1 MSIQDV
7 LLNLVSRAGLLLGV
21 LTFIPTIVFAAEM
34 LKTEIS
40 IVDRHKTLE
49 GIAMQVSRDAELTL
63 HLYQMAMNMAI
74 EEAKVEL
81 QTLRGTQYV
90 QQCSIGV
97 DRINTCLFAWRDAT
111 KILDAAFVRRN
122 VSGTTNEFR
131 MRLMLIAEHA
141 NRGGSFAPL
150 STVELNVDVVS
161 YVMENRRLRK
171 SADLQRSILRTVT
184 GLGNAL
190 INNSSILIST
200 RAILEPMR
208 VMAERPASERVDVIW
223 ILTNALESAQN
234 ELNRAKIDPNREG
247 KPFSLHKVLPLRIT
261 GQSGF

>member
-1 MSIQDV
+1 MNIQDAFR
-7 LLNLVSRAGLLLGV
+7 NLIKKTGLHLGM
-21 LTFIPTIVFAAEM
+21 LTFIPTVVFGG
-34 LKTEIS
+34 EIIRNDAS
-40 IVDRHKTLE
+40 IFDRQKTLE
-49 GIAMQVSRDAELTL
+49 TTAIQVSRDAELTL

-122 VSGTTNEFR
+122 VAGTNNEFR
-131 MRLMLIAEHA
+131 MRVIQIAEQA
-141 NRGGSFAPL
+141 NRGGKLAPL
-150 STVELNVDVVS
+150 PTVELNADVVS
-161 YVMENRRLRK
+161 YVKDVRRLRK
-171 SADLQRSILRTVT
+171 STDLQQTIVRALTS
-184 GLGNAL
+184 LGNAL

-223 ILTNALESAQN
+223 ILTNALENAQN
-234 ELNRAKIDPNREG
+234 ELNRAKIDPTRES
-247 KPFSLHKVLPLRIT
+247 KASSLHKVLPLRNL
-261 GQSGF
+261 GLSGF